1 MKDLKQKHNN
11 LKSQL
16 RKVATPFKEILSGLP
31 KNEQEE
37 IGQHARYYKLQIMV
51 REYRRSQ
58 KLSQAEFAA
67 KVKMPRTMITKIE
80 TGNRNV
86 TLETLMTLAQGMGK
100 ELVIDFK

>member
-1 MKDLKQKHNN
+1 MKN
-11 LKSQL
+11 LKEQL
-16 RKVATPFKEILSGLP
+16 RKVATPFKEILSELP
-31 KNEQEE
+31 KTEQDE
-37 IGQHARYYKLQIMV
+37 INRHARYYKLEMML
-51 REYRRSQ
+51 REYRKSQ

-67 KVKMPRTMITKIE
+67 KVNMPRTMISKIE